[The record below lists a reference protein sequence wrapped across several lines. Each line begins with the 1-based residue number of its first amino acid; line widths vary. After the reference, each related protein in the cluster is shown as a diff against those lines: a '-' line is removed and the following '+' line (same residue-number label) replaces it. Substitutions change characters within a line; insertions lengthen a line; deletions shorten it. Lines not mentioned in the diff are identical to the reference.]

1 MTVTDFEIILLV
13 IVVLII
19 CRVLRKLERNIE
31 DIYNKLRKN
40 ADWRVR
46 QSSINDG
53 WNYLYSSYDRRL
65 NRIEQHIQQKVE
77 KEMKN
82 EADSNDLG

>member
-1 MTVTDFEIILLV
+1 MTATDLITILLV

-19 CRVLRKLERNIE
+19 VGVLRRLERNVE
-31 DIYNKLRKN
+31 DIYNKLSKN
-40 ADWRVR
+40 ADWRAR

-65 NRIEQHIQQKVE
+65 NRIEQYIKQKVE
-77 KEMKN
+77 EETRN
-82 EADSNDLG
+82 ETYSDDTR